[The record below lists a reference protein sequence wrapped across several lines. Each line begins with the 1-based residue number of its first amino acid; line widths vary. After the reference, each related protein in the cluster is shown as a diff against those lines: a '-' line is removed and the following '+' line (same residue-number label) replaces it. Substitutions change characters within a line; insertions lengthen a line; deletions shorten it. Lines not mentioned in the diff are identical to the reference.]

1 MLMGKEDTQLMAK
14 VKQKIGTMK
23 ELSEAIGI
31 SRPTLS
37 RYFQDP
43 SAVRP
48 STSQK
53 IKERLEEVDYV
64 YNFIAT
70 RQNRKSS
77 GLLGVIIPY
86 YNDLFFTSL
95 LEAIEG
101 AARDAGYTV
110 ITQSSDGNA
119 EAEAQAV
126 ARLRSMNA
134 DGAIIAPLG
143 LESSTEMF
151 QMARVDFPIVFADS
165 RPAEELQGADF
176 VGTDNTQSIASI
188 VEYLCRTGDSPI
200 FLGMPRLNSNAI
212 ERERAYV
219 EKMRQLGFEPRLIDA
234 DDAPESWE
242 FEAYG
247 LAVMDRH
254 FSRQR
259 HIAETILCANDRI
272 AIGAIRAANKHGLF
286 ARNSDRRN
294 GLRIAGHDD
303 HPLSRYMYPAIT
315 TAGQDI
321 AGIGEEAVRVL
332 IDRIRGER
340 SDEPVS
346 IFKDTALRIRESA

>member
-1 MLMGKEDTQLMAK
+1 MAK
-14 VKQKIGTMK
+14 TKQKIGTMK

-43 SAVRP
+43 TSVR
-48 STSQK
+48 STTSDK
-53 IKERLEEVDYV
+53 IKARLEGVDYV

-77 GLLGVIIPY
+77 GLIGVIIPH

-95 LEAIEG
+95 LEAIED
-101 AARDAGYTV
+101 AARKAGLTV
-110 ITQSSDGNA
+110 ITQSSDGDA
-119 EAEAQAV
+119 EGEIEAV

-143 LESSTEMF
+143 LESSTEAF
-151 QMARVDFPIVFADS
+151 QMARDDFPIVFTDS
-165 RPAEELQGADF
+165 RPAEEVQGADF
-176 VGTDNTQSIASI
+176 VGTNNRQSVASI
-188 VEYLCRTGDSPI
+188 VEYLCRTGRAPV
-200 FLGMPRLNSNAI
+200 FLGMPRLNSNAV
-212 ERERAYV
+212 EREAAYV
-219 EKMRQLGFEPRLIDA
+219 EKMRQLGFEPRFVDVA
-234 DDAPESWE
+234 GSPESWE

-247 LAVMDRH
+247 LGVMDQH
-254 FSRQR
+254 FSRQKYTN
-259 HIAETILCANDRI
+259 ETILCANDRI

-286 ARNSDRRN
+286 ARNSDQRQ

-303 HPLSRYMYPAIT
+303 HPLSAYMYPAIT

-321 AGIGEEAVRVL
+321 LGIGEDAVRVL
-332 IDRIRGER
+332 VERIRGES
-340 SDEPVS
+340 SDEPVL
-346 IFKDTALRIRESA
+346 IYKDAVLCIREST

>member
-1 MLMGKEDTQLMAK
+1 MAK
-14 VKQKIGTMK
+14 TKQKIGTMK

-43 SAVRP
+43 NSVRS
-48 STSQK
+48 STSKK

-77 GLLGVIIPY
+77 GLIGVIIPY

-95 LEAIEG
+95 LEAIER
-101 AARDAGYTV
+101 AARATGLTV

-119 EAEAQAV
+119 EGEIQAI

-143 LESSTEMF
+143 VEESVEAF
-151 QMARVDFPIVFADS
+151 RNARNDFPIVFTDS
-165 RPAEELQGADF
+165 RPAGEVPGTDF
-176 VGTDNTQSIASI
+176 VGTDNAQSIAS
-188 VEYLCRTGDSPI
+188 VVDYLSRTGEPPV

-212 ERERAYV
+212 ERERAYID
-219 EKMRQLGFEPRLIDA
+219 KMNTLGHEPRLIDA
-234 DDAPESWE
+234 GSAEDSWE

-247 LAVMDRH
+247 LGVMDEH
-254 FSRQR
+254 FGRQK
-259 HIAETILCANDRI
+259 HVSDTILCANDRI

-286 ARNSDRRN
+286 SPDAKNRAR
-294 GLRIAGHDD
+294 LRIAGHDD
-303 HPLSRYMYPAIT
+303 HPLSQYMYPAIT

-321 AGIGEEAVRVL
+321 SGIGMDAVRVL
-332 IDRIRGER
+332 VERIRGER
-340 SDEPVS
+340 NDTPVS
-346 IFKDTALRIRESA
+346 IFKDSALRIREST

>member
-1 MLMGKEDTQLMAK
+1 MAK
-14 VKQKIGTMK
+14 NKQKIGTMK

-43 SAVRP
+43 STVRP

-53 IKERLEEVDYV
+53 IEERLKEFDYV

-77 GLLGVIIPY
+77 SLVGVIIPY

-95 LEAIEG
+95 LQAIER
-101 AARDAGYTV
+101 AARGAGYTV
-110 ITQSSDGNA
+110 ITQSSDGNS
-119 EAEAQAV
+119 EGEVQAV

-143 LESSTEMF
+143 LASSTEAF
-151 QMARVDFPIVFADS
+151 QMAREDFPIVFTDS
-165 RPAEELQGADF
+165 RPAVEAHRADF
-176 VGTDNTQSIASI
+176 VGTNNAQSIAAI
-188 VEYLCRTGDSPI
+188 VEYLCRTGDAPI
-200 FLGMPRLNSNAI
+200 FLRMPRLNSNAV
-212 ERERAYV
+212 EREEAYV
-219 EKMRQLGFEPRLIDA
+219 EKMRELGFEPRFINSGGVS
-234 DDAPESWE
+234 ESWE

-247 LAVMDRH
+247 LRVMDQN
-254 FSRQR
+254 FSRQKYLS
-259 HIAETILCANDRI
+259 ETILCANDRV

-286 ARNSDRRN
+286 ARNRERRN

-303 HPLSRYMYPAIT
+303 HPLSQYMYPAIT

-321 AGIGEEAVRVL
+321 TGIGEEAVRVL
-332 IDRIRGER
+332 IERIRGEGP
-340 SDEPVS
+340 DEPAS
-346 IFKDTALRIRESA
+346 IYKEAALKIREST

>member
-1 MLMGKEDTQLMAK
+1 MAK
-14 VKQKIGTMK
+14 AKQKIGTMK
-23 ELSEAIGI
+23 ELAKAIGI

-43 SAVRP
+43 SSVRG

-53 IKERLEEVDYV
+53 IKERLEGVDYV

-77 GLLGVIIPY
+77 GLVGVIVPY

-95 LEAIEG
+95 LEAIEK
-101 AARDAGYTV
+101 AAREAGFTV
-110 ITQSSDGNA
+110 ITQSSDGDA
-119 EAEAQAV
+119 DGEVEAV

-143 LESSTEMF
+143 VAGSTEAF
-151 QMARVDFPIVFADS
+151 RNAREDFPIVFADS
-165 RPAEELQGADF
+165 RPAEPVSGSDF
-176 VGTDNTQSIASI
+176 VGTNNLQSIATV
-188 VEYLCRTGDSPI
+188 VEYLCRTGQAPV

-212 ERERAYV
+212 EREGAYTAT
-219 EKMRQLGFEPRLIDA
+219 MRKLGLKPRFVDA
-234 DDAPESWE
+234 RETPESWE

-247 LAVMDRH
+247 LGVMDRH
-254 FSRQR
+254 FSRQK
-259 HIAETILCANDRI
+259 HISETVLCANDRI

-286 ARNSDRRN
+286 SRDAQLRN

-303 HPLSRYMYPAIT
+303 YPLSQYMYPAIT

-321 AGIGEEAVRVL
+321 AGIGEDAVRILVE
-332 IDRIRGER
+332 RIRGER
-340 SDEPVS
+340 KGAPVS
-346 IFKDTALRIRESA
+346 IFRDATLQIREST